1 MTPAPAIAT
10 LAPQIGKLVRLLSS
24 DKDGEVI
31 AAVRAL
37 DRVLKAH
44 KLDFHD
50 LALALCPAGTPV
62 RHRAGDWHDTLAF
75 CAANMDRCAPRE
87 RAFSARLPSGA
98 ASFHH
103 VSAIGLKRLPIGS
116 RTVRDEHEHARHR
129 HARPSDRR
137 SASACLMWRVPL
149 CGPTKRRGVSQPQA
163 DVAYLAT

>member
-87 RAFSARLPSGA
+87 RAFLRSIAKWRGELSPRQRDWLEAIADRLADGAR
-98 ASFHH
+98 
-103 VSAIGLKRLPIGS
+103 
-116 RTVRDEHEHARHR
+116 
-129 HARPSDRR
+129 
-137 SASACLMWRVPL
+137 
-149 CGPTKRRGVSQPQA
+149 
-163 DVAYLAT
+163 